1 MNDTFIS
8 GSKDIANDRNDD
20 DYKVIIRR
28 NIFFR
33 SASLAGA
40 DGEHI
45 SSGRVAKYSR
55 YCCQRFHR
63 NCSCHFLKAKLL
75 AFFPFI
81 RIMKNYKITT
91 DLPGDI
97 VAGLTVGVMHIP
109 QGLWLGT
116 LTFLILSYY
125 KYINELLYKNNSNNN
140 KNDGDNDDNNN
151 NGNRK

>member
-1 MNDTFIS
+1 MDDTLLT
-8 GSKDIANDRNDD
+8 GSKDFTNDSNDD

-40 DGEHI
+40 NDVHI
-45 SSGRVAKYSR
+45 SSGRVAKCSR

-63 NCSCHFLKAKLL
+63 NCSCHSLKAKLL

-81 RIMKNYKITT
+81 RIMKNYKIKT

-109 QGLWLGT
+109 QGLWQET
-116 LTFLILSYY
+116 LKF
-125 KYINELLYKNNSNNN
+125 
-140 KNDGDNDDNNN
+140 
-151 NGNRK
+151 